1 MSSISISARYAQ
13 ATNLM
18 TEEYMGTSKRNI
30 VDSFIAEALDN
41 GLSEELLDL
50 VGNFMQFAIKES
62 GRKGYKPEYQMQIME
77 LVSEFDWIFFDMD
90 YYVDEM
96 FMNDTADVKPNEY
109 DLICYLIIIQNIL
122 NKKAN

>member
-1 MSSISISARYAQ
+1 MSSISVSERYRQAIS
-13 ATNLM
+13 LM
-18 TEEYMGTSKRNI
+18 TEEYMGTSKKNI
-30 VDSFIAEALDN
+30 VDSIITEALDN
-41 GLSEELLDL
+41 GLTEELLDL

-62 GRKGYKPEYQMQIME
+62 GRKGYKPEHQMQIME

-109 DLICYLIIIQNIL
+109 NLACYLILIQNIL

>member
-1 MSSISISARYAQ
+1 MSSISISARYSQ

-18 TEEYMGTSKRNI
+18 TQDYMGTSKRNI
-30 VDSFIAEALDN
+30 VDSFITEALDN

-62 GRKGYKPEYQMQIME
+62 GGRGYKPEHQMQIME
-77 LVSEFDWIFFDMD
+77 LVTEFNWIFFDMD

-109 DLICYLIIIQNIL
+109 HLICYLILIQNIL

>member
-1 MSSISISARYAQ
+1 
-13 ATNLM
+13 
-18 TEEYMGTSKRNI
+18 MGTSKRNI
-30 VDSFIAEALDN
+30 VDSFITEALDN

-62 GRKGYKPEYQMQIME
+62 GGKGYKPEHQMQIME
-77 LVSEFDWIFFDMD
+77 LVSEFNWIFFDMD

-109 DLICYLIIIQNIL
+109 DLICYLILIQNIL

>member
-18 TEEYMGTSKRNI
+18 TQDYMGTSKRNI
-30 VDSFIAEALDN
+30 VDSFITEALDN

-62 GRKGYKPEYQMQIME
+62 GGKGYKPEHQMQIME
-77 LVSEFDWIFFDMD
+77 LVSEFNWIFFDMD

-109 DLICYLIIIQNIL
+109 DLICYLILIQNIL

>member
-18 TEEYMGTSKRNI
+18 TQDYMGTSKRNM

-62 GRKGYKPEYQMQIME
+62 GGRGYKPEHQMQIME
-77 LVSEFDWIFFDMD
+77 LVTEFNWIFFDMD

-109 DLICYLIIIQNIL
+109 DLICYLILIQNIL